1 MMLLFMFNLWKRH
14 QCVSIGDECHCC
26 TCMFMD
32 FLFLPC
38 HDLEALASK
47 KKSKSKKE
55 PKPPKQQGR
64 TSIHP
69 SFFFHFFEFSFSFFT
84 TLFSLCLRGKQP
96 VHKLHSW
103 GRQRRHVQ
111 AAELGQRRLL
121 AFRWEKWPLQWG
133 EGSLRRWRRGS
144 LSVSLALPATS
155 FHKPAANTLI
165 RAFWRTFQ
173 GDLFSEEPKPP
184 VAEERKVRNESLK
197 SAGRMHRL
205 TKRVQG
211 IQ

>member
-14 QCVSIGDECHCC
+14 QCVSIGDECLCC

-69 SFFFHFFEFSFSFFT
+69 SFISPISLNLVFHFSQLYFHFVCVVNNLFINFTAEDDNDDMFKPPSLDNDEFSPFGGKSG
-84 TLFSLCLRGKQP
+84 LFSGGRGLFDDDDGVRYASPSLYQP
-96 VHKLHSW
+96 P
-103 GRQRRHVQ
+103 
-111 AAELGQRRLL
+111 
-121 AFRWEKWPLQWG
+121 AFTNLPL
-133 EGSLRRWRRGS
+133 
-144 LSVSLALPATS
+144 
-155 FHKPAANTLI
+155 TL
-165 RAFWRTFQ
+165 
-173 GDLFSEEPKPP
+173 
-184 VAEERKVRNESLK
+184 
-197 SAGRMHRL
+197 
-205 TKRVQG
+205 
-211 IQ
+211 